1 VFSEEAVMVPENEKF
16 PWRPSFW
23 APDHIEPT
31 NVLGPQDVDVDLAV
45 IGGGFAGMSCAYYAK
60 KARPD
65 LSVAV
70 FESEY
75 VGFGPSGRNFG
86 AVAPGVRELRAG
98 ILELPDAEEDRFAVQ
113 WYLGKRAE
121 FERRIAEGGID
132 CEYRDEQLM
141 MQALDEPAWEAMQ
154 RESEVLKARGTPH
167 LLLDAAALE
176 QEMALP
182 YRPLGGIVRTAWRA
196 VQPFKLARGFGRQ
209 LREMGVA
216 VHEGTRV
223 TDFSD
228 SGEGV
233 VLRTA
238 DGATITA
245 RKAVLATN
253 AYTLHLPKAADL
265 VNPRHTYVIAT
276 EALDDARLASLGF
289 GTYKFVEDSGFVF
302 YYSRVYK
309 GHLLIGG
316 GELTTGFFT
325 PSTVDQDADTKTV
338 EFQRLYDE
346 MVRRWPQLDGVKIV
360 AAWAGPIDMTENF
373 APIIRTLDDMPNIT
387 ACVGF
392 NGEGLMSGSLAGLLA
407 IGEILGPDYVDPDAE
422 RVRQYL
428 LQPID

>member
-1 VFSEEAVMVPENEKF
+1 MAEENLDF
-16 PWRPSFW
+16 PWRTSFW
-23 APDHIEPT
+23 CPEAVEPA
-31 NVLGPQDVDVDLAV
+31 NRLGQHDIDVDLAV
-45 IGGGFAGMSCAYYAK
+45 IGGGFAGMSCAYYVK
-60 KARPD
+60 QARPD

-70 FESEY
+70 LESEY
-75 VGFGPSGRNFG
+75 IGFGPSGRNFG

-98 ILELPDAEEDRFAVQ
+98 ILDLPDLEEDRFAVQ
-113 WYLGKRAE
+113 WYLGQRE
-121 FERRIAEGGID
+121 ELERRIAEGGID
-132 CEYRDEQLM
+132 CEYRDEPLM
-141 MQALDEPAWEAMQ
+141 MQALDQAAWEAMQ

-167 LLLDAAALE
+167 LLLDKEAVE
-176 QEMALP
+176 KEMSLP
-182 YRPLGGIVRTAWRA
+182 YRPLGAIVRTAWRA
-196 VQPFKLARGFGRQ
+196 VQPFKLARGFGQQ
-209 LREMGVA
+209 LRDMGVA

-223 TDFSD
+223 ADFSD

-238 DGATITA
+238 EGATITA

-253 AYTLHLPKAADL
+253 AYTHHLPKAADL

-276 EALDDARLASLGF
+276 EALDEARLASLGF

-302 YYSRVYK
+302 YYSRIYK

-325 PSTVDQDADTKTV
+325 PSTVDHDADTKTV

-346 MVRRWPQLDGVKIV
+346 MLRRWPQLEGVKIE

-373 APIIRTLDDMPNIT
+373 APVIRTLDDMPNIT

-407 IGEILGPDYVDPDAE
+407 IGQILGPDYIDPDAE

>member
-1 VFSEEAVMVPENEKF
+1 MERETAKF
-16 PWRPSFW
+16 PWKLSFW
-23 APDHIEPT
+23 APEHVEPT
-31 NVLGPQDVDVDLAV
+31 NVLGQQDMDVDLAV
-45 IGGGFAGMSCAYYAK
+45 VGGGFAGMSCAYYVK

-70 FESEY
+70 LESEY
-75 VGFGPSGRNFG
+75 IGFGPSGRNFG

-98 ILELPDAEEDRFAVQ
+98 IIDLPDVEEDRFAVQ

-121 FERRIAEGGID
+121 LERRIAEGGIE
-132 CEYRDEQLM
+132 CEYRDEPLM

-167 LLLDAAALE
+167 LLLDQQALE
-176 QEMALP
+176 QQMALP

-196 VQPFKLARGFGRQ
+196 VQPFKLARGFGQQ
-209 LREMGVA
+209 LRDMGVA

-223 TDFSD
+223 VDFSD
-228 SGEGV
+228 SGDKV

-238 DGATITA
+238 GAATITA
-245 RKAVLATN
+245 GKAAIATN
-253 AYTLHLPKAADL
+253 AYSQHLPKANDL
-265 VNPRHTYVIAT
+265 VFPRHTYVIAT
-276 EALDDARLASLGF
+276 EVLDEARLASLGF

-325 PSTVDQDADTKTV
+325 PSTADRDADTKTV

-346 MVRRWPQLDGVKIV
+346 MVRRWPQLDGVKIE

-373 APIIRTLDDMPNIT
+373 APIIRTLDDMPNVT
-387 ACVGF
+387 TCLGF

-407 IGEILGPDYVDPDAE
+407 IGQILGPDYVDPDAE

-428 LQPID
+428 LRPIG

>member
-1 VFSEEAVMVPENEKF
+1 MAEESGKF
-16 PWRPSFW
+16 PWRTSFW
-23 APDHIEPT
+23 CADSIEPE
-31 NVLGPQDVDVDLAV
+31 NRLGQQDVDVDLAV
-45 IGGGFAGMSCAYYAK
+45 VGGGFAGMSCAYYVK

-75 VGFGPSGRNFG
+75 IGFGPSGRNFG

-98 ILELPDAEEDRFAVQ
+98 ILDLPDPEEDRFAVQ
-113 WYLGKRAE
+113 WYLGKRE
-121 FERRIAEGGID
+121 ELERRIAEGGID
-132 CEYRDEQLM
+132 CEYRDEPLM
-141 MQALDEPAWEAMQ
+141 MQALDEAAWEAMQ

-167 LLLDAAALE
+167 LLLDTAALE
-176 QEMALP
+176 KEMALP

-209 LREMGVA
+209 LRDMGVA

-238 DGATITA
+238 EGATITA

-253 AYTLHLPKAADL
+253 AYTHHLPKAADL

-276 EALDDARLASLGF
+276 EALDEARLASLGF

-325 PSTVDQDADTKTV
+325 PSTVDHDADTKTV

-346 MVRRWPQLDGVKIV
+346 MIRRWPQLDGVKIE

-373 APIIRTLDDMPNIT
+373 APVIRTLDTMPNVT

-407 IGEILGPDYVDPDAE
+407 IGQILGPDHVDPDAE

-428 LQPID
+428 LKPID

>member
-1 VFSEEAVMVPENEKF
+1 MVAMAEESGKF
-16 PWRPSFW
+16 PWRTSFW
-23 APDHIEPT
+23 CADAIEPE
-31 NVLGPQDVDVDLAV
+31 NRLGEQDIDVDLAV
-45 IGGGFAGMSCAYYAK
+45 IGGGFAGMSCAYYVK

-75 VGFGPSGRNFG
+75 IGFGPSGRNFG

-98 ILELPDAEEDRFAVQ
+98 ILDLPDPEEDRFAVQ
-113 WYLGKRAE
+113 WYLGKRE
-121 FERRIAEGGID
+121 ELERRIAEGGIE
-132 CEYRDEQLM
+132 CEYRDEPLM
-141 MQALDEPAWEAMQ
+141 MQALDEAAWEAMQ
-154 RESEVLKARGTPH
+154 RESDVLKARGTPH
-167 LLLDAAALE
+167 LLLDTAALE
-176 QEMALP
+176 REMALP

-196 VQPFKLARGFGRQ
+196 VQPFKLARGFGQQ
-209 LREMGVA
+209 LRDMGVA

-238 DGATITA
+238 EGATITA

-253 AYTLHLPKAADL
+253 AYTHHLSKVADL

-276 EALDDARLASLGF
+276 EALDEARLASLGF

-325 PSTVDQDADTKTV
+325 PSTVDHDADTKTV

-346 MVRRWPQLDGVKIV
+346 MVRRWPQLDGVKIE

-373 APIIRTLDDMPNIT
+373 APVIRTLDDMPNVT
-387 ACVGF
+387 TCVGF

-407 IGEILGPDYVDPDAE
+407 IGQILGPDYVDPDAE

>member
-1 VFSEEAVMVPENEKF
+1 MAEGNLDF
-16 PWRPSFW
+16 PWRTSFW
-23 APDHIEPT
+23 CPEAVEPA
-31 NVLGPQDVDVDLAV
+31 NRLGHQDIDVDLAV
-45 IGGGFAGMSCAYYAK
+45 IGGGFAGMSCAYYVK
-60 KARPD
+60 QARPD

-70 FESEY
+70 LESEY
-75 VGFGPSGRNFG
+75 IGFGPSGRNFG

-98 ILELPDAEEDRFAVQ
+98 ILDLPDLEEDRFAVQ
-113 WYLGKRAE
+113 WYLGQRE
-121 FERRIAEGGID
+121 ELERRIAEGGID
-132 CEYRDEQLM
+132 CEYRDEPLM
-141 MQALDEPAWEAMQ
+141 MQALDQAAWEAMQ

-167 LLLDAAALE
+167 LLLDKEAVE
-176 QEMALP
+176 KEMSLP
-182 YRPLGGIVRTAWRA
+182 YRPLGAIVRTAWRA
-196 VQPFKLARGFGRQ
+196 VQPFKLARGFGQQ
-209 LREMGVA
+209 LRDMGVA

-223 TDFSD
+223 ADFSD

-238 DGATITA
+238 EGATITA

-253 AYTLHLPKAADL
+253 AYTHHLPKAADL

-276 EALDDARLASLGF
+276 EALDEARLASLGF

-302 YYSRVYK
+302 YYSRIYK

-325 PSTVDQDADTKTV
+325 PSTVDHDADTKTV

-346 MVRRWPQLDGVKIV
+346 MIRRWPQLEGVKIE

-373 APIIRTLDDMPNIT
+373 APVIRTLDDMPNIT

-407 IGEILGPDYVDPDAE
+407 IGQILGPDYIDPDAE